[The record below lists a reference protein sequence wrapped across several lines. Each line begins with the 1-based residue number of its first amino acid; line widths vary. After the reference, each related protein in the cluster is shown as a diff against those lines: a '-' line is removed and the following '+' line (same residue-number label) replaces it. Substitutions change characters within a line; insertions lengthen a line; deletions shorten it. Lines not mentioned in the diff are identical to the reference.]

1 MAKKKWKI
9 SLANIR
15 GFIIIFGESQ
25 VRHKAEDYCNL
36 FDSEMGKG
44 RYKRWSSKHLRKWY
58 IGWGRS
64 NYLKR
69 PNW

>member
-1 MAKKKWKI
+1 MAKKKRKI

-44 RYKRWSSKHLRKWY
+44 RYKRW
-58 IGWGRS
+58 RS
-64 NYLKR
+64 T
-69 PNW
+69 